1 MSQGCRSVGLAE
13 LLEESQVPDSQKTL
27 STGIVTVLTE
37 GVLSPSPSFK
47 GDIMLE
53 SVQLF

>member
-47 GDIMLE
+47 GDIILE